1 MLFAHVATTGEMQ
14 CFAIN
19 VTDTQLYEWN
29 ARTQVTLWGPETEGL
44 HDYAYKLWSG
54 LVGRFYLG
62 RWQRWFAALQAAQR
76 DQSLDV
82 AAFQEQ
88 IIEWEEAWTRA
99 QDAASCV
106 HCVLRAGAHDFAV
119 MHSLPRNRAPVL
131 CCFVTP
137 KRLACGIRRYS
148 TEQVGDAVALAKG
161 LQAQLLG

>member
-1 MLFAHVATTGEMQ
+1 MQ

-106 HCVLRAGAHDFAV
+106 HCVLRAGAHDSAA

-131 CCFVTP
+131 FCDSKAVGVWHTQVSDGTGGRCGGVG
-137 KRLACGIRRYS
+137 KGLAG
-148 TEQVGDAVALAKG
+148 AVAGVEDLAVFKCS
-161 LQAQLLG
+161 